1 MKKRL
6 YRSKNDKLIAG
17 VCAGLAEYF
26 DQDPVMWRLG
36 AIVLLVLT
44 GVMPLAL
51 IYLIAWVII
60 PEDTGV
66 RYTVENE
73 QQD

>member
-6 YRSKNDKLIAG
+6 YRSKDNKMIAG

-26 DQDPVMWRLG
+26 DQDPVLWRLG

-44 GVMPLAL
+44 GFMPLTL

-66 RYTVENE
+66 RYTVENNE
-73 QQD
+73 

>member
-60 PEDTGV
+60 PEDSGV

-73 QQD
+73 Q